1 MRLGLSKAML
11 GVMKNMLLNSLLLTS
26 LTFSLSTAA
35 GLYKGLDEEGNVV
48 YSDTPFD
55 NAKEIN
61 PPPLTVTKPIKVK
74 PKETVK
80 DPAEEANPGTSYT
93 KFNIVS
99 PTNNQTIRNVP
110 NLTVNLRLKPDLDVI
125 KGDNIWL
132 FFDGK
137 PLVKNSRSLSIP
149 IGRADRGAHTVRA
162 QLRSKTG
169 KIIKSSNTITIH
181 VKNSVAPVPAPLITP

>member
-1 MRLGLSKAML
+1 
-11 GVMKNMLLNSLLLTS
+11 MLLKSLLLTS
-26 LTFSLSTAA
+26 LMFSVSVAA

-55 NAKEIN
+55 NAKEIK
-61 PPPLTVTKPIKVK
+61 PPPLSVTKPIKVK
-74 PKETVK
+74 PKVTLKETG
-80 DPAEEANPGTSYT
+80 EEASPGTNYT
-93 KFNIVS
+93 RFNIVS

-110 NLTVNLRLKPDLDVI
+110 NLTVNLKIKPDLDVI
-125 KGDNIWL
+125 RGDNIWL

-149 IGRADRGAHTVRA
+149 IGRANRGAHTVQA

-169 KIIKSSNTITIH
+169 KIIRSSNTITIH
-181 VKNSVAPVPAPLITP
+181 VKNSVAPVPAPLETP